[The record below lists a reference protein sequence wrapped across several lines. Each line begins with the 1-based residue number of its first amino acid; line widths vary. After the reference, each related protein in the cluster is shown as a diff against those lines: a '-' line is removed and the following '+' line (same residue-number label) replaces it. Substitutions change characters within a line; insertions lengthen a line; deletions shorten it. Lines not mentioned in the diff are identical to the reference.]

1 VTVENAEKTS
11 RANQAGTQDRTTR
24 RRRSG
29 RLAVLAAATA
39 VGLAACGGGSG
50 SPHVA
55 NLGTSTTL
63 GNTSG
68 SSRESGSS
76 STAPASSNPTQLL
89 DEWAACM
96 RAHGDPGQADP
107 TIDSNKVIHLTWND
121 AIPGG
126 IDGTNKGGQGNVGPG
141 QYCRTY
147 IDKAETDLQGGQ
159 NQQQPSQAQLLK
171 FSQCMRAN
179 GIPDFPDPTGGNLS
193 FNRGAGGDLNPT
205 NPVFQNASK
214 LCAQKNGV
222 PGFAS
227 GGSPQPGSVEFNGDG
242 PGGAGG

>member
-1 VTVENAEKTS
+1 
-11 RANQAGTQDRTTR
+11 
-24 RRRSG
+24 
-29 RLAVLAAATA
+29 L
-39 VGLAACGGGSG
+39 
-50 SPHVA
+50 
-55 NLGTSTTL
+55 
-63 GNTSG
+63 
-68 SSRESGSS
+68 
-76 STAPASSNPTQLL
+76 STARPSSNPTQLL

-107 TIDSNKVIHLTWND
+107 TVDANKVIHLTWND

-126 IDGTNKGGQGNVGPG
+126 IDGTNKGGQGNSGPG

-147 IDKAETDLQGGQ
+147 IDTAETDLQGSQ
-159 NQQQPSQAQLLK
+159 HQQQPSQAQLLK

-214 LCAQKNGV
+214 LCAQKTGV

-227 GGSPQPGSVEFNGDG
+227 GGSAQPGSVEFNGDG